1 MSTLTGAII
10 VSLLSIHGARAVGGA
25 FGYATGT
32 TGGGSAAQAIPS
44 STSQLISWLEDSTA
58 RTIVLDKIFD
68 FTDPEVRIHTPKCN
82 HSLNNITRAVTGWRE
97 ITRPYQALPAADE
110 FRRSLPV
117 TGFVMKRPAIGVCD
131 WYGML
136 ALELLAKPSADA

>member
-82 HSLNNITRAVTGWRE
+82 HSLN
-97 ITRPYQALPAADE
+97 
-110 FRRSLPV
+110 
-117 TGFVMKRPAIGVCD
+117 KRPAIGVCD